1 MGQTISNTRNKLLYM
16 AVSAF
21 FMALAAW
28 LYLQEGPYIK
38 SMDLYIVPQKGQ
50 FEIEVLSD
58 GKKAEVFALE
68 KGIKLLTDQKKVDGK
83 QRLLINGEVISEQ
96 GESFV
101 QIRIVSDCEN
111 PKEGWKYQVLTG
123 TQPQESI
130 LSGEKNIGRDIYL
143 GLSILTA
150 VFLSAWPF
158 LQRNSKEQK
167 ELIIYGNKVIEMLEQ
182 EPGMAQSCADGK
194 RLFAVYERRKAV
206 NLLLTV
212 WAGMFLLCGILHKA
226 YHGEDMRSI
235 SVWCG
240 LFLGTGLLSG
250 VADTWNRISFGKI
263 LIEECRPVTAAVAYL
278 CSGSY
283 GIWHT
288 WERVVMYHN
297 GAAGLYRSGHSKE
310 ALDIS
315 ELVWKLLHRKP
326 NAYITYTHSS
336 LKYQCLKV
344 LEEKELAQK
353 EKIYMDSLLDSH
365 PNWRKR
371 KDIQRVLGIQ
381 NICEW
386 IETGEIEQA
395 EASAREILGQWK
407 EGYYR
412 LSVLGLMVELKEYLG
427 KEQEAGLLRNEIL
440 TFSPE
445 NKEVRQAM
453 AEGRLSFRW
462 EKVQISDYL
471 GAGIRILCLAGI
483 GASIILT
490 AKVELRQVPISDG
503 VLEMETGLSVEPTE

>member
-1 MGQTISNTRNKLLYM
+1 M
-16 AVSAF
+16 
-21 FMALAAW
+21 
-28 LYLQEGPYIK
+28 
-38 SMDLYIVPQKGQ
+38 
-50 FEIEVLSD
+50 
-58 GKKAEVFALE
+58 
-68 KGIKLLTDQKKVDGK
+68 
-83 QRLLINGEVISEQ
+83 
-96 GESFV
+96 
-101 QIRIVSDCEN
+101 
-111 PKEGWKYQVLTG
+111 
-123 TQPQESI
+123 
-130 LSGEKNIGRDIYL
+130 
-143 GLSILTA
+143 
-150 VFLSAWPF
+150 
-158 LQRNSKEQK
+158 
-167 ELIIYGNKVIEMLEQ
+167 
-182 EPGMAQSCADGK
+182 
-194 RLFAVYERRKAV
+194 
-206 NLLLTV
+206 
-212 WAGMFLLCGILHKA
+212 
-226 YHGEDMRSI
+226 
-235 SVWCG
+235 
-240 LFLGTGLLSG
+240 
-250 VADTWNRISFGKI
+250 
-263 LIEECRPVTAAVAYL
+263 
-278 CSGSY
+278 
-283 GIWHT
+283 
-288 WERVVMYHN
+288 
-297 GAAGLYRSGHSKE
+297 
-310 ALDIS
+310 
-315 ELVWKLLHRKP
+315 
-326 NAYITYTHSS
+326 
-336 LKYQCLKV
+336 
-344 LEEKELAQK
+344 EEKELAQK

-503 VLEMETGLSVEPTE
+503 VLKMETGLSVEPTE